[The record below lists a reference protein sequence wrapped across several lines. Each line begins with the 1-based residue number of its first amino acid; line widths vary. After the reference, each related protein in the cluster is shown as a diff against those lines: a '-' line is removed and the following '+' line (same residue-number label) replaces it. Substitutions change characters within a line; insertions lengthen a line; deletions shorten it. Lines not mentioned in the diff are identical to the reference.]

1 MSYQL
6 LCHPEGVVNE
16 DRVQDARDFAER
28 ELRLNAEAWDRGL
41 ASPEAALRR
50 IIPLVAP
57 ILVPKDL
64 GGHGESVATLLRCY
78 EELARRDV
86 GFTCALA
93 VHTAVTIATSLS
105 PNAALRD
112 RTLPGLMSGES
123 IGAFLLTEPQTGT
136 DASAITCA
144 ATPVEGGY
152 RVSGAKAWVTNGRWA
167 DVFATFCQTA
177 PGSGAKGINAVIL
190 RRDMAGLSTSD
201 ALDLTGNMAM
211 GTTDAAFD
219 GIELTEADVA
229 FATGTAFRAA
239 MYGIDVARLG
249 VAAMCNGALAGALD
263 VALGYA
269 AERQTFGR
277 AVIDH
282 QAMAFT
288 LAEVAT
294 GLEASRALTFQAARP
309 FEAGSPVAALT
320 AHAKKYACRTAFEG
334 ISQAMRAMGA
344 NALKRESQLP
354 RQLNGVRVTEC
365 MDGTGEVQNIVIA
378 RALRAGV

>member
-1 MSYQL
+1 MSYKL
-6 LCHPEGVVNE
+6 LCHPEGMVNE
-16 DRVQDARDFAER
+16 DRVKAARDFAEG
-28 ELRLNAEAWDRGL
+28 ELSRLGEAWDRGT

-57 ILVPKDL
+57 ILVPQAL

-78 EELARRDV
+78 EELARRDI

-112 RTLPGLMSGES
+112 RILPGLMSGES

-136 DASAITCA
+136 DATAITCA
-144 ATPVEGGY
+144 ATPVAGGY
-152 RVSGAKAWVTNGRWA
+152 RLSGEKAWVTNGKWA
-167 DVFATFCQTA
+167 DVFATFCQTEA
-177 PGSGAKGINAVIL
+177 GSGAKGINAVIL

-201 ALDLTGNMAM
+201 PLDLTGNMAM
-211 GTTDAAFD
+211 GTTDARFQDIALSD
-219 GIELTEADVA
+219 EDVA

-263 VALGYA
+263 VAISYA
-269 AERQTFGR
+269 AGRQTFGR
-277 AVIDH
+277 AVIEH
-282 QAMAFT
+282 QAMGFT
-288 LAEVAT
+288 LADVAT

-309 FEAGSPVAALT
+309 FESGQPVAALT

-334 ISQAMRAMGA
+334 ISQAMRALGA
-344 NALKRESQLP
+344 NALKRGSSLP

-365 MDGTGEVQNIVIA
+365 MDGTGEVQNIVIS
-378 RALRAGV
+378 RALRAGL